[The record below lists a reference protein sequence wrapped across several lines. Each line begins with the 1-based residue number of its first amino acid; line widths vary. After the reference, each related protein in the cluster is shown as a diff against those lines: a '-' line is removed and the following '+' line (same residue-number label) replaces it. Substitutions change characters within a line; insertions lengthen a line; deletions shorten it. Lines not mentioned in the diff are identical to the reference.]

1 VQDTEFKPDCVK
13 TNANINYLIMQAR
26 EQVNMALASL
36 LSTDSKLSALH
47 IDKLNNSDE
56 ASTSDDSSGEIE
68 KKENNFIKV
77 GSLKIKSKEGISGEA
92 KIETKRIVFNVKS
105 LRALQGNLGVF
116 SV

>member
-1 VQDTEFKPDCVK
+1 VK

-26 EQVNMALASL
+26 DQVNAALASL

-47 IDKLNNSDE
+47 IGKLNSQED
-56 ASTSDDSSGEIE
+56 ASTSEDSSGESE
-68 KKENNFIKV
+68 AKENNFIKV
-77 GSLKIKSKEGISGEA
+77 GSLKIKSTEGENGEPRKES
-92 KIETKRIVFNVKS
+92 KRIVFNVKS